1 MGKQSAGFGKGP
13 IRTLGVL
20 PHRPDAS
27 RPANKNLLVVPSL
40 VVIEKLAHVVL
51 VDLFRVPG
59 CKKKV
64 SVLYGQSGRR
74 NVVIGK
80 YLPDPIPGVPVAP
93 PPRVVGCL
101 EGVRCEAVF
110 P

>member
-1 MGKQSAGFGKGP
+1 M
-13 IRTLGVL
+13 
-20 PHRPDAS
+20 
-27 RPANKNLLVVPSL
+27 
-40 VVIEKLAHVVL
+40 VIEKLAHVVL

-80 YLPDPIPGVPVAP
+80 YLPH
-93 PPRVVGCL
+93 
-101 EGVRCEAVF
+101 AVLAGRDAAQR
-110 P
+110 